1 MVKYK
6 QLTLDDDKKVC
17 YIDDN
22 PINLTKTEYLLL
34 EYMLKH
40 KNKIFNRK
48 QLVSAVWNDDRTSIR
63 AVDTSISRIRK
74 KMGVDYIT
82 TRTGF
87 GYGIVD

>member
-1 MVKYK
+1 MVQYK

-48 QLVSAVWNDDRTSIR
+48 QLVSAVWNDDGTSIR